1 MVKYLIG
8 LPNNGLLCIQSL
20 KLFLRTIN
28 NVKKKHININRYLCY
43 DINICNKLH
52 EPGNITNSSNFMAR
66 LQLVCTSVYNSLF
79 LKLSMYYFIIR
90 KKTSMLKKQTWKSLL
105 SAEYFRKKIY
115 FALNFLGTI
124 SNLHSSL
131 TINNLKV
138 FLPFFFLMF
147 NKSTVNKIKLQ
158 VELRS

>member
-8 LPNNGLLCIQSL
+8 LPNNGLLCIQPL
-20 KLFLRTIN
+20 KLFLRIIN
-28 NVKKKHININRYLCY
+28 NVKKKKHININRYLCY

-52 EPGNITNSSNFMAR
+52 EPGNITNSSNYMAR
-66 LQLVCTSVYNSLF
+66 LQVVCTSSVYNSLF
-79 LKLSMYYFIIR
+79 LKLSMYYFIII
-90 KKTSMLKKQTWKSLL
+90 KKTGMLKKQTWKSLL

-138 FLPFFFLMF
+138 FLPFSFWCLI
-147 NKSTVNKIKLQ
+147 N
-158 VELRS
+158 